1 MAKEAK
7 PVTEGAEAAPVAPPR
22 KSKKLLVIVAAA
34 LVLFLAVG
42 GAAAFFLMKG
52 NSNKDAE
59 DGEVATEKAKVDKK
73 KRAKETAPVYVAL
86 DAFTVNLVPENGDQ
100 FLQLMISVEVADLH
114 VGDKLKSYTPK
125 LRNNIMML
133 LSGKKASELITK
145 DGKEALANE
154 IRDQIN
160 DILEP
165 GSKEKAEDAP
175 VREVLFTSFII
186 Q

>member
-7 PVTEGAEAAPVAPPR
+7 PAEAAEPANAVPPR
-22 KSKKLLVIVAAA
+22 KSKKLLIIFAAA
-34 LVLFLAVG
+34 LVVFLAVG
-42 GAAAFFLMKG
+42 GTAVFFLMKG
-52 NSNKDAE
+52 QNNKDAE
-59 DGEVATEKAKVDKK
+59 NGEVASENTKIDKK
-73 KRAKETAPVYVAL
+73 KGAKEVAPVYVAL

-100 FLQLMISVEVADLH
+100 FLQLTISVEVANLY
-114 VGDKLKSYTPK
+114 VGDRLKTYTPK

-133 LSGKKASELITK
+133 LSGKKASELVTK

-160 DILEP
+160 DILEQ
-165 GSKEKAEDAP
+165 GNKEKTEDGP
-175 VREVLFTSFII
+175 VKEVLFTSFII